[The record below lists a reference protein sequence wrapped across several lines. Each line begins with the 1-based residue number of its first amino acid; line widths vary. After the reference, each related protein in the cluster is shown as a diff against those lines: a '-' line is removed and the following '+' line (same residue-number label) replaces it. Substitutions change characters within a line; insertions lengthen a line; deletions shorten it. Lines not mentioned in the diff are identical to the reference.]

1 MGIAN
6 YKIIKDYI
14 LGKSSSV
21 NLSKLLDW
29 MNESDKNE
37 EILFREDVPRGSAVI
52 PSVRG

>member
-37 EILFREDVPRGSAVI
+37 EILFRAEKMYHEGRQSFRP
-52 PSVRG
+52 